1 MRIDVFEGKV
11 KRFVYDKNSVTLT
24 QLRYAFKD
32 DKNWEDL
39 QRDNSLL
46 VKLITSE
53 AFQDEKNPA
62 EINIHTL
69 ILWGL
74 LNCNGDKKMKSRV
87 FYDVLQDSL

>member
-11 KRFVYDKNSVTLT
+11 KRFVSGKNSVTLP

-46 VKLITSE
+46 VKLVTSE
-53 AFQDEKNPA
+53 AFADEENSG

>member
-11 KRFVYDKNSVTLT
+11 KRFVSGKNSVTLS

-39 QRDNSLL
+39 ASDNSLL

-53 AFQDEKNPA
+53 DF
-62 EINIHTL
+62 
-69 ILWGL
+69 
-74 LNCNGDKKMKSRV
+74 
-87 FYDVLQDSL
+87 

>member
-11 KRFVYDKNSVTLT
+11 KRFVTGKNSVTLD

-32 DKNWEDL
+32 EKNWEDL
-39 QRDNSLL
+39 QSDHTLL

-53 AFQDEKNPA
+53 EFKDENSPN

-69 ILWGL
+69 LLWGL
-74 LNCNGDKKMKSRV
+74 LNCDGDKRLKSRV
-87 FYDVLQDSL
+87 FYDILQDSL